1 MYREFYGFSEDPF
14 QLSPDPRFL
23 YMTPTH
29 QGAMS
34 SMIAG
39 IRDRKGITVV
49 SGEVG
54 TGKTTLVYALL
65 KGLSEKIQTA
75 FVFHTTVDFQDLLRN
90 ILQELGEEIEEDY
103 LTSLIVQFHRYMRE
117 RMARD
122 ETVAIV
128 IDEGQNLRVDVIENL
143 FRLFIR
149 ESPSARLI
157 QILLIGQPELEPKL
171 DTIELQA
178 FKDRVTTRYRI
189 DTLSEKECGEYI
201 EHRLK
206 VAGYGGARIFE
217 PEAVR
222 MIWKFS
228 QGIPRVI
235 NTLCD
240 GALVIGHATSRKVID
255 GKIAKEVIRDMSY
268 LRPKTGTFFRRPAF
282 LYAVSGVALAGALG
296 FGTLTALKWDHRVPP
311 VTVADKAVPAAV
323 VETAIPV
330 QEKIEKEE
338 PEAPKEVEAKKT
350 VIVKKGRTLSD
361 LAQEHYGLV
370 NATVLDILLEH
381 NPQIT
386 NVNRIPA
393 DEPIEIPPLTDE
405 QFLGTDPDGRH
416 HIYLGTFDDRR
427 SFQTLMRHP
436 LLQGKTLET
445 TRRKVSDHIFWY
457 RLTAGG
463 FQSREDAMQVLRSLK
478 EKGDLPAFAA
488 SP

>member
-201 EHRLK
+201 EHRLQ
-206 VAGYGGARIFE
+206 VAGYGGECIFE
-217 PEAVR
+217 SEAVR

-240 GALVIGHATSRKVID
+240 RALVNGFIASRKVID
-255 GKIAKEVIRDMSY
+255 GKLAKETLQDMRY
-268 LRPKTGTFFRRPAF
+268 LRPKTETFFRSRAFIYAASGVVLATSLGIGTLAF
-282 LYAVSGVALAGALG
+282 LKRDRAAA
-296 FGTLTALKWDHRVPP
+296 P
-311 VTVADKAVPAAV
+311 VTVIEKTVPEAVAKKSVPAQAQTQKQKQPQAV
-323 VETAIPV
+323 ES
-330 QEKIEKEE
+330 E
-338 PEAPKEVEAKKT
+338 KT
-350 VIVKKGRTLSD
+350 VTVKKGWTLSL
-361 LAQEHYGLV
+361 LAQQHYGLV
-370 NATVLDILLEH
+370 NPTVLDILLEH
-381 NPQIT
+381 NPRIT
-386 NVNRIPA
+386 DVNQIPA
-393 DEPIEIPPLTDE
+393 NETMKIPSLTDE
-405 QFLGTDPDGRH
+405 RFIGGDPDGKF
-416 HIYLGTFDDRR
+416 HIYLGTFGDQR
-427 SFQTLMRHP
+427 SIQALKKQT
-436 LLQGKTLET
+436 LLQGKKFKSTM
-445 TRRKVSDHIFWY
+445 RKVSSDVLWY
-457 RLTAGG
+457 RVTAGG
-463 FQSREDAMQVLRSLK
+463 FQSKEEALQALRGLK
-478 EKGDLPAFAA
+478 QRGVLPAFPA
-488 SP
+488 SSG

>member
-14 QLSPDPRFL
+14 QINPDPRFL

-39 IRDRKGITVV
+39 IRERKGITVV

-65 KGLSEKIQTA
+65 KGLSEKIKTA
-75 FVFHTTVDFQDLLRN
+75 FVFHTTVGFQDLLRN
-90 ILQELGEEIEEDY
+90 ILHELGEEIVEDN
-103 LTSLIVQFHRYMRE
+103 LTSLIIQFHRYMRE

-149 ESPSARLI
+149 EAPAARLI
-157 QILLIGQPELEPKL
+157 QILLIGQTELEPKL

-189 DTLSEKECGEYI
+189 DPLNEKECREYI

-206 VAGYGGARIFE
+206 VAGSGSASIFE
-217 PEAVR
+217 PEAIR

-240 GALVIGHATSRKVID
+240 RALVNGYIASRKVVD
-255 GKIAKEVIRDMSY
+255 GKLVRETLREMRH
-268 LRPKTGTFFRRPAF
+268 LRPNTVAFFRRPAF
-282 LYAVSGVALAGALG
+282 LYAASGVMLAAALGVGALAVLKRDRD
-296 FGTLTALKWDHRVPP
+296 TAP
-311 VTVADKAVPAAV
+311 VTV
-323 VETAIPV
+323 VEKTAPEAIVEKSVPV
-330 QEKIEKEE
+330 QAKIRKQEQPQAVE
-338 PEAPKEVEAKKT
+338 PEKT
-350 VIVKKGRTLSD
+350 VTVKRGWTLSL
-361 LAQEHYGLV
+361 LAQQQYGLV
-370 NATVLDILLEH
+370 NPTVLDILLEQ
-381 NPQIT
+381 NPRIT
-386 NVNRIPA
+386 DVNQIPA
-393 DEPIEIPPLTDE
+393 DEPMKIPPLTDE
-405 QFLGTDPDGRH
+405 RFLGRDPDGRF
-416 HIYLGTFDDRR
+416 HIYLGTFGDQR
-427 SFQTLMRHP
+427 SIQALKKHP
-436 LLQGKTLET
+436 LLQGKTFKTAL
-445 TRRKVSDHIFWY
+445 RKVSSDVLWY

-463 FQSREDAMQVLRSLK
+463 FQSKEEALQALRGLK
-478 EKGDLPAFAA
+478 QQGVLPAFPA
-488 SP
+488 SSG

>member
-39 IRDRKGITVV
+39 IRERKGITVV

-65 KGLSEKIQTA
+65 KGLSEKIKTA

-90 ILQELGEEIEEDY
+90 ILQELGEEIEENY
-103 LTSLIVQFHRYMRE
+103 LTSLIVQFHRYMKE

-206 VAGYGGARIFE
+206 VAGRGGERIFE

-222 MIWKFS
+222 LIWKFS
-228 QGIPRVI
+228 KGIPRVI

-240 GALVIGHATSRKVID
+240 RSLVNGYIASRKVID
-255 GKIAKEVIRDMSY
+255 GKLARETLREMRY
-268 LRPKTGTFFRRPAF
+268 LRPKAGPFFRRPAF
-282 LYAVSGVALAGALG
+282 LHAVLAIVLACVLG
-296 FGTLTALKWDHRVPP
+296 FAAFTALKRDRGASPATAVE
-311 VTVADKAVPAAV
+311 KAVPEAI
-323 VETAIPV
+323 VEKSVPV
-330 QEKIEKEE
+330 QAKIRKQEQPPAVK
-338 PEAPKEVEAKKT
+338 PEKT
-350 VIVKKGRTLSD
+350 VTVKKGWTLSL
-361 LAQEHYGLV
+361 LAQQQYGLV
-370 NATVLDILLEH
+370 NPTVLDILLER

-386 NVNRIPA
+386 DVNRIPA
-393 DEPIEIPPLTDE
+393 DEPMKIPPLTDE
-405 QFLGTDPDGRH
+405 RFLGRDPDGRY
-416 HIYLGTFDDRR
+416 HIYLGTFGDRR
-427 SFQTLMRHP
+427 SIQVLKADP
-436 LLQGKTLET
+436 LLQGKTFKTLP
-445 TRRKVSDHIFWY
+445 RKVSHDVLWY
-457 RLTAGG
+457 RLTVAGYP
-463 FQSREDAMQVLRSLK
+463 SREEALEVLRSLK
-478 EKGDLPAFAA
+478 QKGLLPAYTDSAE
-488 SP
+488 

>member
-14 QLSPDPRFL
+14 QINPDPRFL

-39 IRDRKGITVV
+39 IRERKGITVV

-65 KGLSEKIQTA
+65 KGLSEKIKTA
-75 FVFHTTVDFQDLLRN
+75 FVFHTTVGFQDLLRN
-90 ILQELGEEIEEDY
+90 ILQELGEEIVEDN
-103 LTSLIVQFHRYMRE
+103 LTSLIIQFHRYMRE

-149 ESPSARLI
+149 EAPAARLI
-157 QILLIGQPELEPKL
+157 QILLIGQTELEPKL

-189 DTLSEKECGEYI
+189 DPLNEKECREYI

-206 VAGYGGARIFE
+206 VAGSGSARIFE
-217 PEAVR
+217 PEAIR

-240 GALVIGHATSRKVID
+240 RALVNGYIASRKVID
-255 GKIAKEVIRDMSY
+255 GKLVRETLREMRH
-268 LRPKTGTFFRRPAF
+268 LRPNTVAFFRRPAF
-282 LYAVSGVALAGALG
+282 LYAASGVMLAAALGIGALAVLKRDR
-296 FGTLTALKWDHRVPP
+296 GTAP
-311 VTVADKAVPAAV
+311 VTVVEKTVPEAVVEKAVPVQAKIQRQEQPQAV
-323 VETAIPV
+323 
-330 QEKIEKEE
+330 E
-338 PEAPKEVEAKKT
+338 PEKT
-350 VIVKKGRTLSD
+350 VTVKKGWTLSL
-361 LAQEHYGLV
+361 LAQQQYGLV
-370 NATVLDILLEH
+370 NPTVLDILLEH
-381 NPQIT
+381 NPRIT
-386 NVNRIPA
+386 DVNQIPA
-393 DEPIEIPPLTDE
+393 DEPMKIPPLTDE
-405 QFLGTDPDGRH
+405 RFLGRDQDGKFN
-416 HIYLGTFDDRR
+416 IYLGTFGDQR
-427 SFQTLMRHP
+427 SIQALKKHP
-436 LLQGKTLET
+436 LLQGKTFKTAL
-445 TRRKVSDHIFWY
+445 RKVSSDVLWY

-463 FQSREDAMQVLRSLK
+463 FQSKEEALQALRDLK
-478 EKGDLPAFAA
+478 KQGVLPAFPA
-488 SP
+488 SSG

>member
-14 QLSPDPRFL
+14 QINPDPRFL

-39 IRDRKGITVV
+39 IRERKGITVV

-65 KGLSEKIQTA
+65 KGLSEKIKTA
-75 FVFHTTVDFQDLLRN
+75 FVFHTTVGFQDLLRN
-90 ILQELGEEIEEDY
+90 ILQELGEEIVEDN
-103 LTSLIVQFHRYMRE
+103 LTSLIIQFHRYMRE

-149 ESPSARLI
+149 EAPAARLI

-189 DTLSEKECGEYI
+189 DTLNEKECREYI

-206 VAGYGGARIFE
+206 VAGSGSARIFE

-240 GALVIGHATSRKVID
+240 RALVNGYIASRKVID
-255 GKIAKEVIRDMSY
+255 GKLARETLREMSY

-282 LYAVSGVALAGALG
+282 LYAASGVVLAAALGLGALTVFKRDRG
-296 FGTLTALKWDHRVPP
+296 AAPLPAPP
-311 VTVADKAVPAAV
+311 TVVEKAVPVQAKIQKQEQPQAV
-323 VETAIPV
+323 
-330 QEKIEKEE
+330 E
-338 PEAPKEVEAKKT
+338 PEKT
-350 VIVKKGRTLSD
+350 VTVKKGWTLSL
-361 LAQEHYGLV
+361 LAKQQYGLV
-370 NATVLDILLEH
+370 NPTVLDILLEH

-386 NVNRIPA
+386 DVNQIPA
-393 DEPIEIPPLTDE
+393 DEPMKIPPLTE
-405 QFLGTDPDGRH
+405 ERFLGRDPDGRFR
-416 HIYLGTFDDRR
+416 IYLGTFGDQR
-427 SFQTLMRHP
+427 SIQALKKHP
-436 LLQGKTLET
+436 LLQGKTFKTSL
-445 TRRKVSDHIFWY
+445 RKVSGNVLWY
-457 RLTAGG
+457 RVTVGG
-463 FQSREDAMQVLRSLK
+463 FLSKEDALKALRGLK
-478 EKGDLPAFAA
+478 QQGVLPAFPA
-488 SP
+488 SSG

>member
-1 MYREFYGFSEDPF
+1 MYEDFYGLSEKPF
-14 QLSPDPRFL
+14 QMNPDPRFL

-39 IRDRKGITVV
+39 IRERKGITVV

-65 KGLSEKIQTA
+65 NGLSAKIKTA
-75 FVFHTTVDFQDLLRN
+75 FVFHTTVGFQDLLRN
-90 ILQELGEEIEEDY
+90 ILQELGEEIVEDN
-103 LTSLIVQFHRYMRE
+103 LTSLIIQFHRYMRE

-149 ESPSARLI
+149 EAPAARLI
-157 QILLIGQPELEPKL
+157 QILLIGQTELEPKL

-189 DTLSEKECGEYI
+189 DTLNEKECREYI

-206 VAGYGGARIFE
+206 VAGSGGKRIFE

-235 NTLCD
+235 NALCD
-240 GALVIGHATSRKVID
+240 RALVNGYIASRKVID
-255 GKIAKEVIRDMSY
+255 VKLARETLREMSY
-268 LRPKTGTFFRRPAF
+268 LKPKASAFFRRPAF
-282 LYAVSGVALAGALG
+282 LYAASGVMFAAALGIGALAVLKRDR
-296 FGTLTALKWDHRVPP
+296 GTAP
-311 VTVADKAVPAAV
+311 VTVVEKAVPEAV
-323 VETAIPV
+323 VEKSVPV
-330 QEKIEKEE
+330 QARIEKQEPPKNVE
-338 PEAPKEVEAKKT
+338 PEKT
-350 VIVKKGRTLSD
+350 VTVKKGWTLSL
-361 LAQEHYGLV
+361 LAKQQYGFV
-370 NATVLDILLEH
+370 NPTVLDILLEH

-386 NVNRIPA
+386 DVNQIPA
-393 DEPIEIPPLTDE
+393 DEPMKIPPLTDE
-405 QFLGTDPDGRH
+405 MFLGRDPEGKF
-416 HIYLGTFDDRR
+416 HIYLGTFGNQR
-427 SFQTLMRHP
+427 SVQALKRHP
-436 LLQGKTLET
+436 LLQGKTFKSAL
-445 TRRKVSDHIFWY
+445 RKVSSDVLWY
-457 RLTAGG
+457 RVTAGG
-463 FQSREDAMQVLRSLK
+463 FLSKEEALQALHGLK
-478 EKGDLPAFAA
+478 RQGVLPAYPA
-488 SP
+488 SSI

>member
-14 QLSPDPRFL
+14 QINPDPRFL

-39 IRDRKGITVV
+39 IRERKGITVV

-65 KGLSEKIQTA
+65 KGLSEKIKTA
-75 FVFHTTVDFQDLLRN
+75 FVFHTTVGFQDLLRN
-90 ILQELGEEIEEDY
+90 ILHELGEEIVEDN
-103 LTSLIVQFHRYMRE
+103 LTSLIIQFHRYMRE

-149 ESPSARLI
+149 EAPAARLI
-157 QILLIGQPELEPKL
+157 QILLIGQTELEPKL

-189 DTLSEKECGEYI
+189 DPLNEKECREYI

-206 VAGYGGARIFE
+206 VAGSGSASIFE
-217 PEAVR
+217 PEAIR

-240 GALVIGHATSRKVID
+240 RALVNGYIASRKVVD
-255 GKIAKEVIRDMSY
+255 GKLVRETLREMRH
-268 LRPKTGTFFRRPAF
+268 LRPNTVAFFRRPAF
-282 LYAVSGVALAGALG
+282 LYAASGVMLAAALGVGALAVLKRDRD
-296 FGTLTALKWDHRVPP
+296 TAP
-311 VTVADKAVPAAV
+311 VTV
-323 VETAIPV
+323 VEKTAPEAIVEKSVPV
-330 QEKIEKEE
+330 QAKIRKQEQPQAVE
-338 PEAPKEVEAKKT
+338 PEKT
-350 VIVKKGRTLSD
+350 VTVKRGWTLSL
-361 LAQEHYGLV
+361 LAQQQYGLV
-370 NATVLDILLEH
+370 NPTVLDILLEQ
-381 NPQIT
+381 NPRIT
-386 NVNRIPA
+386 DVNQIPA
-393 DEPIEIPPLTDE
+393 DEPMKIPPLTDE
-405 QFLGTDPDGRH
+405 RFLGRDPDGRF
-416 HIYLGTFDDRR
+416 HIYLGTFGDQR
-427 SFQTLMRHP
+427 SIQALKKHA
-436 LLQGKTLET
+436 LLQGKTFKTAL
-445 TRRKVSDHIFWY
+445 RKVSSDVLWY

-463 FQSREDAMQVLRSLK
+463 FQSKEEALQALRGLK
-478 EKGDLPAFAA
+478 QQGVLPAFPA
-488 SP
+488 SSG